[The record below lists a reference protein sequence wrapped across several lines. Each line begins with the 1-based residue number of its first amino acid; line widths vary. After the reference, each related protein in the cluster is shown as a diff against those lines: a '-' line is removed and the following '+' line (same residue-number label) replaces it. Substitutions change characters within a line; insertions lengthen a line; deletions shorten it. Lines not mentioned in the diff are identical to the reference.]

1 MFGVKVKTVNTSKEY
16 TIEELYDAI
25 KGHSF
30 SAGAPALTKH
40 GLATIITFPPL
51 DRHNQVWIVP
61 IVGLKKSSTSKFQI
75 SKNDAAG
82 VGNMAVNGILS
93 DLTGGITNLRS
104 AAGGNAKKAEK
115 LVDLTVDELNA
126 MNL

>member
-1 MFGVKVKTVNTSKEY
+1 MFGVKFKTVSTSKEY
-16 TIEELYDAI
+16 TIEEFYDAI
-25 KGHSF
+25 KDHSF

-61 IVGLKKSSTSKFQI
+61 VLGFRKSSTAKFQI

-82 VGNMAVNGILS
+82 VGNMALNGALS
-93 DLTGGITNLRS
+93 ELTDGLTDLRGMLGSNT
-104 AAGGNAKKAEK
+104 KKAEK
-115 LVDLTVDELNA
+115 LVDLTVEELNA
-126 MNL
+126 LHL